1 MRAIPLRSEKFAET
15 WEHRRD
21 QIGSLNLFQNNLYG
35 DSGCSKLKLNK
46 LEWIGNQNP
55 GEKYRTVF
63 IQSQLRSQCLIT
75 LLP

>member
-21 QIGSLNLFQNNLYG
+21 QIGSLNLFQNNVYG
-35 DSGCSKLKLNK
+35 DSGYSKLKLNR
-46 LEWIGNQNP
+46 WIGNQNP

-63 IQSQLRSQCLIT
+63 IQIQLRSGCLIT
-75 LLP
+75 LLL